1 MDGGILANR
10 NSTNHPFFFPS
21 QSERSPDSGFF
32 CMWSVE
38 ELYYAL
44 LPKTDLTE
52 IKGEGM
58 IAGYCHI
65 NINDSPIVLY
75 TVLKLIHVIWDLPLL
90 EGLTARI
97 SHPASGTS
105 LFLQVSR
112 GASGASFWQSSLMP
126 AMATLAFGHLFMGLH
141 SGHGGRLQ
149 PEFSGKECLNRIW
162 YIFFSNSRFTK
173 AARQILPWD
182 PAILHPAKNGN
193 KIVLTLTWFV

>member
-1 MDGGILANR
+1 MAAFWPIGTAQII
-10 NSTNHPFFFPS
+10 HFFPS

-32 CMWSVE
+32 CMRSVK
-38 ELYYAL
+38 ELYHAL

-75 TVLKLIHVIWDLPLL
+75 TVIKLIHVIWDLPLL

-112 GASGASFWQSSLMP
+112 GAFGASLWQSSLMP
-126 AMATLAFGHLFMGLH
+126 AMATLAFGHLFMALH
-141 SGHGGRLQ
+141 SGHGRKPQ
-149 PEFSGKECLNRIW
+149 SEFSGKECLNRIW
-162 YIFFSNSRFTK
+162 
-173 AARQILPWD
+173 
-182 PAILHPAKNGN
+182 
-193 KIVLTLTWFV
+193 